1 MKLSATLFALPI
13 LAAVSLTN
21 SLAWAA
27 DAPKASEPPAAKLPD
42 LQLAWNAWANPTPPF
57 VSGGMNVL
65 FRGHFVQFGPTFA
78 KGVDLGG
85 GSFTS
90 VGGTAGVT
98 TQVGR
103 FRLDL
108 LGVLGL
114 RMYSGVDGH
123 HDLRRSETVSGSCGY
138 AGAHGGAAYV
148 FGGPGVTF
156 DVGLWVGYERD
167 LSSQDK
173 VNSALGAQQ
182 PITVGGN
189 GMAIAGLKIGGYFG
203 LM

>member
-1 MKLSATLFALPI
+1 MKLSALLRALPI
-13 LAAVSLTN
+13 LAALVLFGSRA
-21 SLAWAA
+21 SAA
-27 DAPKASEPPAAKLPD
+27 DNPQASEAPPAKLPD

-65 FRGHFVQFGPTFA
+65 LRGYFVQFGPTFA

-85 GSFTS
+85 GSFTG

-98 TQVGR
+98 TQLGR
-103 FRLDL
+103 IRLDL
-108 LGVLGL
+108 LGVFGL
-114 RMYSGVDGH
+114 RTYSGVDGH
-123 HDLRRSETVSGSCGY
+123 HELRPSETVSGSCGY

-148 FGGPGVTF
+148 FGGPGSTF

-167 LSSQDK
+167 LSSSDK
-173 VNSALGAQQ
+173 VSSGLGAQD
-182 PITVGGN
+182 PIRVGGN